1 MGRLDGKV
9 ALVTGAGNG
18 IGREVALALAADG
31 AAVVVN
37 DLGGDWHGEGA
48 DRRAA
53 SQVAEEVT
61 GAGGA
66 AVADFGSVSD
76 SADAAAMVARAIEAF
91 GGIDIV
97 VNTAGILRDRMI
109 PSMTDDE
116 FDTVVDVHLR
126 GHFCVTRAA
135 AQHWRA
141 WAKERSAPVDG
152 RVVCFTSEAGIYGN
166 AGQAN
171 YAAAK
176 CGVIGFATVVAHEL
190 ARYGVT
196 CNTIAPRARTRMTAG
211 TFGELLPQSEG
222 YDAWDPSNVAPMVVW
237 LASADAARYSGQI
250 FVAGGGVTQVIEH
263 FHTADELVT
272 EGRAVTPEEIG
283 AFVESVRGPDAGPP
297 VFQLAVDLVAAL
309 HAT

>member
-1 MGRLDGKV
+1 M
-9 ALVTGAGNG
+9 
-18 IGREVALALAADG
+18 
-31 AAVVVN
+31 VVN

-53 SQVAEEVT
+53 AQVVEEIA

-66 AVADFGSVSD
+66 AVPDFGSVAD
-76 SADAAAMVARAIEAF
+76 SADAEAMVARAIETF

-97 VNTAGILRDRMI
+97 VNTAGILRDRTLS
-109 PSMTDDE
+109 SMTDEE
-116 FDTVVDVHLR
+116 FDAVVDVHLR

-135 AQHWRA
+135 GRHWRA
-141 WAKERSAPVDG
+141 RVRESSARVDG

-196 CNTIAPRARTRMTAG
+196 CNTIAPRA
-211 TFGELLPQSEG
+211 
-222 YDAWDPSNVAPMVVW
+222 
-237 LASADAARYSGQI
+237 
-250 FVAGGGVTQVIEH
+250 
-263 FHTADELVT
+263 
-272 EGRAVTPEEIG
+272 
-283 AFVESVRGPDAGPP
+283 GPG
-297 VFQLAVDLVAAL
+297 
-309 HAT
+309 